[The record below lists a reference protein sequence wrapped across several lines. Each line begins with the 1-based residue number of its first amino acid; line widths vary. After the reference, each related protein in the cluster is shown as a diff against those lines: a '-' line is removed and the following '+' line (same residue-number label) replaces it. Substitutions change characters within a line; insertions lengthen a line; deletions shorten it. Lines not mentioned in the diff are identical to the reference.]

1 MRYSKSAMRSNRFI
15 TLFAGILITLF
26 IALPFV
32 QKHFFSAQN
41 SYSIIENKMRTMNQI
56 LYHVNE
62 LYFEDI
68 NMEKLMDGAFSG
80 IMKEL
85 DPHSIYIPAKK
96 QKDVDEL
103 FRGKFQGIGIEF
115 DILNGYIT
123 VISPVADSPSER
135 AGLLPGDQITAID
148 GEDAY
153 NITKEDVYQTLRGAR
168 GTSVDLMIRRIGGEE
183 FPVTIIRD
191 DIPIYSVRA
200 ATMFDEK
207 TGYIWL
213 TRFSASTSKE
223 MKASLEKLEELG
235 MTQLI
240 LDLRMNSGGYLE
252 QAAETA
258 NMFIA
263 RPDTLV
269 FTKGKQKKLEQV
281 FIANPKK
288 GREDFPLI
296 ILINRGSASASE
308 IVAGAVQDL
317 DRGLIAGET
326 SFGKGLVQRQVPMN
340 DGSAIRVT
348 IARYFTPSGRLIQR
362 PYEDG
367 KDHNYYK
374 ELYADNRE
382 AKIDSLKE
390 LRPKYQTRSGRIVYG
405 GGGITPDKY
414 IPQTFTPKT
423 GTQKVLAN
431 SKRPLFNWGSNYAN
445 EYWNELVDFNSFK
458 NSTFSD
464 NELESFFNYLSEE
477 EIVADTADLNSD
489 RDYLVT
495 MLRAE
500 IASARW
506 GKDEAFGIRIHAD
519 NQIMTAFS
527 YFNEATAFLQSSQ

>member
-1 MRYSKSAMRSNRFI
+1 MS
-15 TLFAGILITLF
+15 
-26 IALPFV
+26 
-32 QKHFFSAQN
+32 
-41 SYSIIENKMRTMNQI
+41 
-56 LYHVNE
+56 
-62 LYFEDI
+62 
-68 NMEKLMDGAFSG
+68 
-80 IMKEL
+80 
-85 DPHSIYIPAKK
+85 
-96 QKDVDEL
+96 
-103 FRGKFQGIGIEF
+103 
-115 DILNGYIT
+115 
-123 VISPVADSPSER
+123 
-135 AGLLPGDQITAID
+135 
-148 GEDAY
+148 
-153 NITKEDVYQTLRGAR
+153 
-168 GTSVDLMIRRIGGEE
+168 
-183 FPVTIIRD
+183 
-191 DIPIYSVRA
+191 
-200 ATMFDEK
+200 
-207 TGYIWL
+207 
-213 TRFSASTSKE
+213 
-223 MKASLEKLEELG
+223 
-235 MTQLI
+235 
-240 LDLRMNSGGYLE
+240 
-252 QAAETA
+252 
-258 NMFIA
+258 
-263 RPDTLV
+263 
-269 FTKGKQKKLEQV
+269 
-281 FIANPKK
+281 
-288 GREDFPLI
+288 
-296 ILINRGSASASE
+296 
-308 IVAGAVQDL
+308 
-317 DRGLIAGET
+317 
-326 SFGKGLVQRQVPMN
+326 

>member
-103 FRGKFQGIGIEF
+103 FMGKFQGIGIEF

-135 AGLLPGDQITAID
+135 VGLLPGDQITSID

-153 NITKEDVYQTLRGAR
+153 NITKEEVFQTLRGPR

-191 DIPIYSVRA
+191 NIPIYSVRT
-200 ATMFDEK
+200 ATMLDEN

>member
-15 TLFAGILITLF
+15 PLFAGILITLF

>member
-1 MRYSKSAMRSNRFI
+1 MKYFNQKQGTSRVFL
-15 TLFAGILITLF
+15 LFSGCIVAVF
-26 IALPFV
+26 IAVPFL
-32 QKHFFSAQN
+32 QQHFISAQN
-41 SYSIIENKMRTMNQI
+41 PYTVLENKMRTMNQI
-56 LYHVNE
+56 LYHVND
-62 LYFEDI
+62 LYFEDVD
-68 NMEKLMDGAFSG
+68 MEKLMDGAFSG
-80 IMKEL
+80 IMKKL

-135 AGLLPGDQITAID
+135 VGLLPGDQITSID
-148 GEDAY
+148 GEDAFQ
-153 NITKEDVYQTLRGAR
+153 ITKEEVYQTLRGPK

-183 FPVTIIRD
+183 FPVTIVRD
-191 DIPIYSVRA
+191 DIPIYSVRT
-200 ATMFDEK
+200 ATMLDEK

-213 TRFSASTSKE
+213 TRFSASTSDE
-223 MKASLEKLEELG
+223 MKTSLEKLEKLG
-235 MTQLI
+235 MSQLI

-269 FTKGKQKKLEQV
+269 YTKGKQKKVEQV
-281 FIANPKK
+281 FIADPKK

-296 ILINRGSASASE
+296 VLINRGSASASE

-326 SFGKGLVQRQVPMN
+326 SFGKGLVQRQIPMS

-362 PYEDG
+362 PYEEG
-367 KDHNYYK
+367 KDFDYYK
-374 ELYADNRE
+374 ELYAEDRE
-382 AKIDSLKE
+382 ATIDSLIN
-390 LRPKYQTRSGRIVYG
+390 LRPKYNTRLGRVVYG
-405 GGGITPDKY
+405 GGGITPDKF
-414 IPQTFTPKT
+414 IPHTFSPKS
-423 GTQKVLAN
+423 GTQKILAH

-445 EYWNELVDFNSFK
+445 EHWDELTNYNDFK
-458 NSTFSD
+458 NS
-464 NELESFFNYLSEE
+464 ELSGKDYSIFLDYLGEQG
-477 EIVADTADLNSD
+477 IKPDTSDLNDD
-489 RDYLVT
+489 RNYLVT

-506 GKDEAFGIRIHAD
+506 GKDAAFGIRIRAD
-519 NQIMTAFS
+519 DQIMTAFS
-527 YFNEATAFLQSSQ
+527 YFNEATAFLRSSQ

>member
-1 MRYSKSAMRSNRFI
+1 
-15 TLFAGILITLF
+15 
-26 IALPFV
+26 
-32 QKHFFSAQN
+32 
-41 SYSIIENKMRTMNQI
+41 MRTLTQI
-56 LYHVNE
+56 LNNVNT
-62 LYFEDI
+62 LYFEDVD
-68 NMEKLMDGAFSG
+68 MEKLMDGAFSG

-115 DILNGYIT
+115 DILHGYIT

-135 AGLLPGDQITAID
+135 AGLLPGDQIISID

-153 NITKEDVYQTLRGAR
+153 NITKEEVFQTLRGPK
-168 GTSVDLMIRRIGGEE
+168 GTSVELMIRRIGGEE

-191 DIPIYSVRA
+191 DIPIYSVRT
-200 ATMFDEK
+200 ATMLDEK
-207 TGYIWL
+207 TGYVWL
-213 TRFSASTSKE
+213 TRFSASTSEE
-223 MKASLEKLEELG
+223 MKAALEKLDNLG
-235 MTQLI
+235 MSQLI

-269 FTKGKQKKLEQV
+269 FTKGKQRKLEQV
-281 FIANPKK
+281 FIADPKK

-367 KDHNYYK
+367 KDYNYYK
-374 ELYADNRE
+374 ELYADDRE

-390 LRPKYQTRSGRIVYG
+390 LRPKYKTRVGRVVYG
-405 GGGITPDKY
+405 GGGITPDKF
-414 IPQTFTPKT
+414 IPQEFSPEP

-445 EYWNELVDFNSFK
+445 ERRDELINFNAFK
-458 NSTFSD
+458 NSRLSD
-464 NELESFFNYLSEE
+464 DDYESFLHYLDEE
-477 EIVADTADLNSD
+477 GIDADTADLNSN
-489 RDYLVT
+489 RDYLLT
-495 MLRAE
+495 MLQAE
-500 IASARW
+500 VAGARW

-519 NQIMTAFS
+519 NQIMAAFS

>member
-80 IMKEL
+80 IMEEL

-135 AGLLPGDQITAID
+135 VGLLPGDQITAID

-153 NITKEDVYQTLRGAR
+153 NITKEDVYQTLRGAK

-213 TRFSASTSKE
+213 TRFSASTSEE
-223 MKASLEKLEELG
+223 MKAALEKLDKLG
-235 MTQLI
+235 MSQLI

-269 FTKGKQKKLEQV
+269 FTKGKQRKLEQV

-362 PYEDG
+362 PYADG
-367 KDHNYYK
+367 KDYDYYK
-374 ELYADNRE
+374 ELYADDRE

-390 LRPKYQTRSGRIVYG
+390 LRPKYKTRAGRVVYG
-405 GGGITPDKY
+405 GGGITPDKF
-414 IPQTFTPKT
+414 IHQEFSPEP

-445 EYWNELVDFNSFK
+445 EHWNELHDFNTFK
-458 NSTFSD
+458 NSRLSD
-464 NELESFFNYLSEE
+464 SEYESFLHYLGEE
-477 EIVADTADLNSD
+477 EIDADTSDLHSD
-489 RDYLVT
+489 RDYLLT
-495 MLRAE
+495 MLQAE
-500 IASARW
+500 VARIT
-506 GKDEAFGIRIHAD
+506 K
-519 NQIMTAFS
+519 
-527 YFNEATAFLQSSQ
+527 L

>member
-1 MRYSKSAMRSNRFI
+1 
-15 TLFAGILITLF
+15 
-26 IALPFV
+26 
-32 QKHFFSAQN
+32 
-41 SYSIIENKMRTMNQI
+41 MRTLNQI
-56 LYHVNE
+56 LIHVNE
-62 LYFEDI
+62 LYFEDVD
-68 NMEKLMDGAFSG
+68 MEQLMDGAFSG

-96 QKDVDEL
+96 QKTVDEL

-135 AGLLPGDQITAID
+135 VGLLPGDQITSIN

-153 NITKEDVYQTLRGAR
+153 NITKEEVFQTLRGPK
-168 GTSVDLMIRRIGGEE
+168 GTSVDLLIRRIGGEE

-200 ATMFDEK
+200 ATMLDEK

-223 MKASLEKLEELG
+223 MKASIKKLENSG

-269 FTKGKQKKLEQV
+269 FTKGKQNQLEQT

-288 GREDFPLI
+288 GREDYPLI
-296 ILINRGSASASE
+296 VLINRGSASASE

-317 DRGLIAGET
+317 DRGLIVGET
-326 SFGKGLVQRQVPMN
+326 SFGKGLVQRQIPMK

-362 PYEDG
+362 PFEKG
-367 KDHNYYK
+367 KDYDYYK
-374 ELYADNRE
+374 ELYAENRE
-382 AKIDSLKE
+382 AKIDSLKN
-390 LRPKYQTRSGRIVYG
+390 LRPKYNTRLGRVVYG

-414 IPQTFTPKT
+414 IPQKAAIQS
-423 GTQKVLAN
+423 GTQKIIAN
-431 SKRPLFNWGSNYAN
+431 PKRLLFNWGSNYAN
-445 EYWNELVDFNSFK
+445 EHWEDLRDYTEFK
-458 NSTFSD
+458 NST
-464 NELESFFNYLSEE
+464 LSEDDYSNFLTYLNE
-477 EIVADTADLNSD
+477 QEIMPDTSDLNID
-489 RDYLVT
+489 RKYLFA

-506 GKDEAFGIRIHAD
+506 GKDSAFGIRILAD
-519 NQIMTAFS
+519 EQIMTAFT
-527 YFNEATAFLQSSQ
+527 FFDEATAFLNSSQ

>member
-1 MRYSKSAMRSNRFI
+1 MKYPKQNKTKSRIFLWFS
-15 TLFAGILITLF
+15 GIMLTLF
-26 IALPFV
+26 IAGPFF
-32 QKHFFSAQN
+32 QQQFFSAQN
-41 SYSIIENKMRTMNQI
+41 PYNVLENKMRTLNQI
-56 LYHVNE
+56 LIHVNE
-62 LYFEDI
+62 LYFEDVD
-68 NMEKLMDGAFSG
+68 MEQLMDGAFSG

-96 QKDVDEL
+96 QKTVDEL

-135 AGLLPGDQITAID
+135 VGLLPGDQITRIN

-153 NITKEDVYQTLRGAR
+153 NITKEEVFQTLRGPK
-168 GTSVDLMIRRIGGEE
+168 GTSVDLLIRRIGGEE

-200 ATMFDEK
+200 ATMLDEK

-223 MKASLEKLEELG
+223 MKASIKKLENSG

-269 FTKGKQKKLEQV
+269 FTKGKQNQLEQT

-288 GREDFPLI
+288 GREDYPLI
-296 ILINRGSASASE
+296 VLINRGSASASE

-317 DRGLIAGET
+317 DRGLIVGET
-326 SFGKGLVQRQVPMN
+326 SFGKGLVQRQIPMK

-362 PYEDG
+362 PFEKG
-367 KDHNYYK
+367 KDYDYYK
-374 ELYADNRE
+374 ELYAENRE
-382 AKIDSLKE
+382 AKIDSLKN
-390 LRPKYQTRSGRIVYG
+390 LRPKYNTRLGRVVYG

-414 IPQTFTPKT
+414 IPQKAAIQS
-423 GTQKVLAN
+423 GTQKIIAN
-431 SKRPLFNWGSNYAN
+431 PKRLLFNWGSNYAN
-445 EYWNELVDFNSFK
+445 EHWEDLRDYTEFK
-458 NSTFSD
+458 NST
-464 NELESFFNYLSEE
+464 LSEDDYSNFLTYLNE
-477 EIVADTADLNSD
+477 QEIMPDTSDLNID
-489 RDYLVT
+489 RKYLFA

-506 GKDEAFGIRIHAD
+506 GKDSAFGIRILAD
-519 NQIMTAFS
+519 EQIMTAFT
-527 YFNEATAFLQSSQ
+527 FFDEATAFLNSSQ

>member
-135 AGLLPGDQITAID
+135 VGLLPGDQITSID

-153 NITKEDVYQTLRGAR
+153 NITKEEVFQTLRGPR

-191 DIPIYSVRA
+191 NIPIYSVRT
-200 ATMFDEK
+200 ATMLDEN

-317 DRGLIAGET
+317 DRGLVVGET
-326 SFGKGLVQRQVPMN
+326 SFGKGLVQRQVPMS

>member
-1 MRYSKSAMRSNRFI
+1 
-15 TLFAGILITLF
+15 
-26 IALPFV
+26 
-32 QKHFFSAQN
+32 
-41 SYSIIENKMRTMNQI
+41 
-56 LYHVNE
+56 
-62 LYFEDI
+62 
-68 NMEKLMDGAFSG
+68 
-80 IMKEL
+80 
-85 DPHSIYIPAKK
+85 
-96 QKDVDEL
+96 
-103 FRGKFQGIGIEF
+103 
-115 DILNGYIT
+115 
-123 VISPVADSPSER
+123 
-135 AGLLPGDQITAID
+135 
-148 GEDAY
+148 
-153 NITKEDVYQTLRGAR
+153 VYQTLRGAK

-213 TRFSASTSKE
+213 TRFSASTSEE
-223 MKASLEKLEELG
+223 MKAALDKLDKLG
-235 MTQLI
+235 MSQLI

-269 FTKGKQKKLEQV
+269 FTKGKQRKLEQV
-281 FIANPKK
+281 FIANPKM

-367 KDHNYYK
+367 ENYDYYK
-374 ELYADNRE
+374 ELYADDRE

-390 LRPKYQTRSGRIVYG
+390 LRPKYKTRAGRVVYG
-405 GGGITPDKY
+405 GGGITPDKF
-414 IPQTFTPKT
+414 IHQEFSPEP

-445 EYWNELVDFNSFK
+445 EHWNELHDFNTFK
-458 NSTFSD
+458 NSRLSD
-464 NELESFFNYLSEE
+464 SEYESFLHFLGEE
-477 EIVADTADLNSD
+477 EIDADTSDLHSD
-489 RDYLVT
+489 RDYLLT
-495 MLRAE
+495 MLQAE
-500 IASARW
+500 VASARW
-506 GKDEAFGIRIHAD
+506 GKDEAFAIRIQAD